1 MHIYGVFESFFKF
14 ENLMSQFY
22 NRMEKSNVEIQKW
35 WIRNNMKVSKWWQNA
50 IFLLELSP

>member
-50 IFLLELSP
+50 IF